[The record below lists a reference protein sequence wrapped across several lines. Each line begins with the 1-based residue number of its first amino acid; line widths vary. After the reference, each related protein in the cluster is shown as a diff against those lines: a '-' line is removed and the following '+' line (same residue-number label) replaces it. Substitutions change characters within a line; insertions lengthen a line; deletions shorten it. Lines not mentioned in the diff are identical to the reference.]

1 MKHNYI
7 TKERYNYIIELVKQS
22 NINVDLDTGVI
33 TGKRGGH
40 GYKNNT
46 GYWVFSIYDKNKKKD
61 IILSQHIIIAC
72 LGFGEKVIGKQI
84 DHINNNHRIPYDNR
98 LSNLRPITEKE
109 NHKKFWDSPYRD
121 NSNFSTPMI
130 YISKTEVKYYSTII
144 SFSREKHIS
153 TSYLWK
159 AQKENKYIPKIKGFV
174 VFIGERYLTNH

>member
-84 DHINNNHRIPYDNR
+84 DHINN
-98 LSNLRPITEKE
+98 
-109 NHKKFWDSPYRD
+109 
-121 NSNFSTPMI
+121 
-130 YISKTEVKYYSTII
+130 
-144 SFSREKHIS
+144 KHIKF
-153 TSYLWK
+153 T
-159 AQKENKYIPKIKGFV
+159 
-174 VFIGERYLTNH
+174 TNYRKRKP